1 MLKFEGC
8 LLLTDVDNTLVANG
22 YINPETIEKIKYF
35 NANGGKF
42 TLATGRTFGGTTHVV
57 EQGFVNAPVLCC
69 NGGTIFDFEQGK
81 AIYRKNLLPADKER
95 IVGILDKFSH
105 VSAEVQDGDDVYLV
119 NDGAAMRWHL
129 EYEHIPLRLAN
140 AKDLLNIEWHKA
152 IFGSRDI
159 NELKKIEE
167 YAKTV
172 TFDNVRVLYTSSGLG
187 VEYLEFHPTESTK
200 SQGAEVLKNL
210 LGCTR
215 LYTIGDY
222 YNDIDMLEAGDVSAC
237 VSDAPDDVKKASDYI
252 VCSARDGAV
261 GEFIDIIERLE
272 SSK

>member
-1 MLKFEGC
+1 MKKFEGC

-22 YINPETIEKIKYF
+22 YINPKAIEKIKHF
-35 NANGGKF
+35 TQNGGRF
-42 TLATGRTFGGTTHVV
+42 TLATGRTYGGTTHVV

-69 NGGTIFDFEQGK
+69 NGGTIFDFEQGR
-81 AIYRKNLLPADKER
+81 AVYRKNLLPTDKER
-95 IVGILDKFSH
+95 IVEILDKFSH
-105 VSAEVQDGDDVYLV
+105 VAAEVQDGDDVYLV
-119 NDGAAMRWHL
+119 NDAEAMRWHL
-129 EYEHIPLRLAN
+129 EYENIPLKLAN
-140 AKDLLNIEWHKA
+140 ARDLLSIPWHKA

-159 NELKKIEE
+159 KELKVIEE
-167 YAKTV
+167 YAKTI

-187 VEYLEFHPTESTK
+187 VEYLEFHPMESTK

-210 LGCTR
+210 LGCTK

-222 YNDIDMLEAGDVSAC
+222 YNDIDMLQAGDVSAC
-237 VSDAPDDVKKASDYI
+237 VIDAPEDVKKVSDYI

>member
-1 MLKFEGC
+1 MQKFEGC

-69 NGGTIFDFEQGK
+69 NGGTIFDFEQGR

-187 VEYLEFHPTESTK
+187 VEYLEFHPMESTK

>member
-1 MLKFEGC
+1 MQKFEGC

-57 EQGFVNAPVLCC
+57 EGGFVNAPVLCC
-69 NGGTIFDFEQGK
+69 NGGTIFDFEQGR

-105 VSAEVQDGDDVYLV
+105 ISAEVQDGDDVYLV

-187 VEYLEFHPTESTK
+187 VEYLEFHPMESTK

>member
-1 MLKFEGC
+1 MKKFEGC

-22 YINPETIEKIKYF
+22 YINPKTIERINNF
-35 NANGGKF
+35 TQNGGYF

-69 NGGTIFDFEQGK
+69 NGGTIFDWQKGE
-81 AIYRKNLLPADKER
+81 AVYRKNLLRSDKER
-95 IVGILDKFSH
+95 VAEILDKFSH
-105 VSAEVQDGDDVYLV
+105 ISAEVQDGDNVYLV
-119 NDGAAMRWHL
+119 NDGEAMRWHL
-129 EYEHIPLRLAN
+129 EYEHIPLKLAK
-140 AKDLLNIEWHKA
+140 AKDLLDIEWHKA
-152 IFGSRDI
+152 IFGSRDM
-159 NELKKIEE
+159 NELKEIEE

-187 VEYLEFHPTESTK
+187 VEYLEFHPMESTK
-200 SQGAEVLKNL
+200 SQGAEVLKNM
-210 LGCTR
+210 LGCTK

-222 YNDIDMLEAGDVSAC
+222 YNDIDMLESGDVSAC
-237 VSDAPDDVKKASDYI
+237 VQDAPEDVKKVSDYI

>member
-1 MLKFEGC
+1 MKKFEGC

-22 YINPETIEKIKYF
+22 YINPNTIEKIKYF
-35 NANGGKF
+35 TDNGGKF
-42 TLATGRTFGGTTHVV
+42 TLATGRTFGGTTHVIS
-57 EQGFVNAPVLCC
+57 QGFVNAPVLCC
-69 NGGTIFDFEQGK
+69 NGGTIFDFEKGE
-81 AIYRKNLLPADKER
+81 AIYRKNLLPSDKER
-95 IVGILDKFSH
+95 VVEILDRFSN

-119 NDGAAMRWHL
+119 NDGEAMRWHL
-129 EYEHIPLRLAN
+129 EYENIPLKLEK
-140 AKDLLNIEWHKA
+140 AKNLLGIPWHKA
-152 IFGSRDI
+152 IFGSRDM
-159 NELKKIEE
+159 NKLKEIEE

-187 VEYLEFHPTESTK
+187 VEYLEFHPMESTK
-200 SQGAEVLKNL
+200 SQGAEVLKNI
-210 LGCTR
+210 LGCTK

-222 YNDIDMLEAGDVSAC
+222 YNDIDMLESGDVSAC
-237 VSDAPDDVKKASDYI
+237 VIDAPDDVKKVSDYI